1 MMINYDAQDF
11 ASQGHGMQ
19 KKKSRGLKLEV
30 KPRAGGLDFLWRI
43 REVKAKGVLISWLW
57 ECCN

>member
-43 REVKAKGVLISWLW
+43 REVKAKGVLIS
-57 ECCN
+57 